1 VVGDRYDIRFRRRR
15 VRGCERPRDEEHGGG
30 EGPAH
35 DGSSFDHVVVD
46 HVEHTD
52 GDHGHHLALDYGD
65 DRDHS
70 DDLAG
75 DDRDHR
81 HYHALDYCNHRD
93 RHDDGRNHRY
103 DDDVDS
109 LERGNSSGRPV
120 AVRDDFLPEQHH
132 HGLRA
137 DRRWRQR

>member
-1 VVGDRYDIRFRRRR
+1 MVGDRYDIRLRRRR

-35 DGSSFDHVVVD
+35 DFSNFDHVIFD
-46 HVEHTD
+46 HVKHTD
-52 GDHGHHLALDYGD
+52 GDHGHHLALDDGD

-75 DDRDHR
+75 DDRAGDDGDHG
-81 HYHALDYCNHRD
+81 HYAHLDHGD
-93 RHDDGRNHRY
+93 RHDDGRDHGHDHDGNN
-103 DDDVDS
+103 
-109 LERGNSSGRPV
+109 LERGFSRGRPV
-120 AVRDDFLPEQHH
+120 AVRNDFLPERHH

-137 DRRWRQR
+137 DRR